1 MSFGK
6 EKSQKPRLVVVSSNT
21 FSTPAVTEKPV
32 VAPIVAAKHLAY
44 SQVIKTDDL
53 RNAPASAVR
62 IDQFTPS
69 EVVGKRAAV
78 LPAVRTSNSQPLLA
92 LNGLKQNLQS
102 LNDLQARLR
111 FMLTELEEIV
121 QKS

>member
-6 EKSQKPRLVVVSSNT
+6 EKSQKPRLVVVSSNG
-21 FSTPAVTEKPV
+21 SVEKPV
-32 VAPIVAAKHLAY
+32 VAPSVAVKHLAY
-44 SQVIKTDDL
+44 SQVIKSEDL
-53 RNAPASAVR
+53 RNIENSAVK
-62 IDQFTPS
+62 IDQFVPS

-78 LPAVRTSNSQPLLA
+78 LPAAARSTSSSQSRSA
-92 LNGLKQNLQS
+92 VDGLKSNLKT

-111 FMLTELEEIV
+111 FMLVELEDLV

>member
-21 FSTPAVTEKPV
+21 FSAPAVTEKPV
-32 VAPIVAAKHLAY
+32 VSPNVAAKHLAY

-78 LPAVRTSNSQPLLA
+78 LPAVRPSDSQPRLA
-92 LNGLKQNLQS
+92 LDGLKQNLKA

-111 FMLTELEEIV
+111 FMLTELEDIV